1 MKELILVMLISVVL
15 VGCASNQPEQPIG
28 QYCYTD
34 QTILVQNGN
43 NVESQSLI
51 QCSDRPKVN
60 HVTRSA
66 GVSRECRSYRHV
78 IRQNGVNRHVKG
90 FLCKFPDGTWEPV
103 NGVFAY

>member
-1 MKELILVMLISVVL
+1 MKGVAVAMASIIVA
-15 VGCASNQPEQPIG
+15 GCSTTIPEQPLG

-34 QTILVQNGN
+34 KELQVVDDEITSSKAVIK
-43 NVESQSLI
+43 
-51 QCSDRPKVN
+51 CSDKPKVN

-66 GVSRECRSYRHV
+66 GVSKECRSYRHT
-78 IRQNGVNRHVKG
+78 IRQKGVTRHVKG

>member
-1 MKELILVMLISVVL
+1 MKGLLLVIATSIFLTA
-15 VGCASNQPEQPIG
+15 CASNQPAQPLG

-34 QTILVQNGN
+34 QEIVVRNGE
-43 NVESQSLI
+43 NVESQSVI
-51 QCSDRPKVN
+51 RCSDRPKVN

-66 GVSRECRSYRHV
+66 GVASECRSYRHV

>member
-1 MKELILVMLISVVL
+1 MKKLLVLAVISLSVTACSSTVED
-15 VGCASNQPEQPIG
+15 QPLG

-34 QTILVQNGN
+34 QEITVRNGEQ
-43 NVESQSLI
+43 VSSESVI

-66 GVSRECRSYRHV
+66 GVSSECRSYRHL
-78 IRQNGVNRHVKG
+78 IRQNGVNRYVKG

-103 NGVFAY
+103 NGVYAY